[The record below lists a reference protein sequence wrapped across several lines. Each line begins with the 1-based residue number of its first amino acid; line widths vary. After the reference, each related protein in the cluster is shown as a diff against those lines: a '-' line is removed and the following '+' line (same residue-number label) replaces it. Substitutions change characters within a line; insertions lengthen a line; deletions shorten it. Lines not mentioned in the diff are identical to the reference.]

1 MIPTVAAFGVWWALV
16 VLAMAAAYTLAFPE
30 NEETRMADNDE
41 KTTTEGR
48 EDLIWNG
55 RLGKLSLR
63 VVRRDAKI
71 GEVVLWDVW
80 DGVDCLACGAAPFQ
94 RDEGGVLQLEAMKDH
109 AARIAKATARAIV
122 LGEAS

>member
-16 VLAMAAAYTLAFPE
+16 VLAMVAAYTLAFPE
-30 NEETRMADNDE
+30 DDEDKRMADNDE
-41 KTTTEGR
+41 KTTGGR

-55 RLGKLSLR
+55 QLGGLRLR

-80 DGVDCLACGAAPFQ
+80 NGDDCLACGAAPFQ
-94 RDEGGVLQLEAMKDH
+94 RDEGGVLQVDAMKVH